1 MKSIDLAILFTVYLI
16 QEIVLQVSLYNKRN
30 AKGFVFAVFL
40 KWKSFEKNTVPMRQI
55 LIKEAKKINVLFILT
70 EVLWELKDSAAFRC
84 FLVFSLF
91 PKKQN

>member
-1 MKSIDLAILFTVYLI
+1 MS
-16 QEIVLQVSLYNKRN
+16 
-30 AKGFVFAVFL
+30 
-40 KWKSFEKNTVPMRQI
+40 QI